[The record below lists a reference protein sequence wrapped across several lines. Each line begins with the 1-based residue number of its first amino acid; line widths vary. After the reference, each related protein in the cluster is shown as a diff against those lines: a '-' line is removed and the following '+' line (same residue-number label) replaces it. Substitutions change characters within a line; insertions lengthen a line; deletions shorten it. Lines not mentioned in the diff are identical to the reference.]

1 MLLVEIAAV
10 SSFLTKPT
18 TAAFL
23 NVGSFALGFGAE
35 KNDESALAS
44 LTGGAVDLV
53 SFLSATGFNEEA
65 PPTAIFL
72 MGAAPLLLVVG
83 SLPFR
88 FFVSGQPVRMSHAAI
103 Q

>member
-1 MLLVEIAAV
+1 
-10 SSFLTKPT
+10 
-18 TAAFL
+18 L

-53 SFLSATGFNEEA
+53 SFLTTTGFKEEA
-65 PPTAIFL
+65 PPTAAFL
-72 MGAAPLLLVVG
+72 TGAAFLLIIDG

-88 FFVSGQPVRMSHAAI
+88 FFVSGHHWRRVRKSHVVI
-103 Q
+103 E